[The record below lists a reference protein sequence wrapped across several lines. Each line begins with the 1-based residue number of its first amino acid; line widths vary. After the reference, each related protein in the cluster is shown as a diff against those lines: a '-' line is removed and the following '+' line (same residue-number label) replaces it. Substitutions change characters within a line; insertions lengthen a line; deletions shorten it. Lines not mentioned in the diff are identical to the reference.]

1 MPAEYFEARE
11 RALLGERYERLYAAP
26 QETAARGVTV
36 SALRTTPEEF
46 AARADFPLRPSPFC
60 KAAFVVEC
68 PDFKPGRHPYHHA
81 GVFYSQEPSAS
92 SAAPLLG
99 VRPGMRV
106 LDLCAAPGGKSS
118 QLAAAL
124 RGQGLLVSNEYV
136 AARAEILKSNLERM
150 GVPNA
155 VVLNETPA
163 RIAAALPEFFDR
175 VLVDAPCSGEG
186 MFRKEPAALA
196 QHCEA
201 LVKQCAELGADI
213 LDSAA
218 AALAPGGELVY
229 STCTFAP
236 EEDEGQVAAFLQRH
250 PEFALADVLGHVDY
264 TFGSEGEANRTG
276 GLPLDVSKVR
286 RIWPCQGGE
295 GHFMARLVKAGTP
308 RALPAP
314 GGYTPEEQ
322 LWLAAAAEAGRK
334 AKGGKP
340 QKGGRPA
347 DARSARRENS
357 RACREAAQGRSA
369 RSRDG
374 GAGEATPAQSLAAWR
389 EFAEEYFPEL
399 AGRPAVVHG
408 GGVIGC
414 QGRRVHVQPDQHMVP
429 VVPVHAAGKDLCA
442 PDAGNVPGGG
452 ENLPDLRQIGPPVPG
467 LGPEF
472 RQNTVLHSRPS
483 SQADIRNNQAQEHND
498 GHQQGHA
505 HGHILGPFAIFH
517 WISSFGI
524 TRLMLFSTFRRG
536 ASTSWPH
543 PAHRRRMSIP
553 TRSTSHRR
561 LPQGCSF
568 FSSTTSWSFRS
579 MGSPAFPVNFS

>member
-1 MPAEYFEARE
+1 MSAEYFEARE
-11 RALLGERYERLYAAP
+11 RALLGERYDTLYAAP

-60 KAAFVVEC
+60 KAAFVVEQ

-99 VRPGMRV
+99 VKPG
-106 LDLCAAPGGKSS
+106 
-118 QLAAAL
+118 
-124 RGQGLLVSNEYV
+124 
-136 AARAEILKSNLERM
+136 
-150 GVPNA
+150 
-155 VVLNETPA
+155 LNETPA

-250 PEFALADVLGHVDY
+250 PEFTLADVLGNVDY
-264 TFGSEGEANRTG
+264 PFGSEGEANRTG

-308 RALPAP
+308 RTLPAP
-314 GGYTPEEQ
+314 GEYTPEEQ
-322 LWLAAAAEAGRK
+322 LWLAAAAEAGQK
-334 AKGGKP
+334 AKGSKP
-340 QKGGRPA
+340 QKAAKPA

-357 RACREAAQGRSA
+357 RACREAVQGRSS
-369 RSRDG
+369 RSRDA
-374 GAGEATPAQSLAAWR
+374 GAGDASPAQSLAAWR

-399 AGRPAVVHG
+399 AKRPAVVHG
-408 GGVIGC
+408 GGVLLPAAFPQTNLHVLRAGVFVGSVQKGRFVPEHHLFTAFGALC
-414 QGRRVHVQPDQHMVP
+414 QNREELTLADSRTVEYLSGREIEAHT
-429 VVPVHAAGKDLCA
+429 AADGWCCVTVDGWPL
-442 PDAGNVPGGG
+442 GGG
-452 ENLPDLRQIGPPVPG
+452 KVSGGRVKNHYPKALR
-467 LGPEF
+467 L
-472 RQNTVLHSRPS
+472 L
-483 SQADIRNNQAQEHND
+483 
-498 GHQQGHA
+498 
-505 HGHILGPFAIFH
+505 
-517 WISSFGI
+517 
-524 TRLMLFSTFRRG
+524 
-536 ASTSWPH
+536 
-543 PAHRRRMSIP
+543 
-553 TRSTSHRR
+553 
-561 LPQGCSF
+561 
-568 FSSTTSWSFRS
+568 
-579 MGSPAFPVNFS
+579 

>member
-11 RALLGERYERLYAAP
+11 RALLGERYDTLYAAP

-36 SALRTTPEEF
+36 SALRTTPEGF

-60 KAAFVVEC
+60 KAAFVVEQ

-99 VRPGMRV
+99 VKPGMRV

-124 RGQGLLVSNEYV
+124 QGQGLLVSNEYV

-150 GVPNA
+150 GVSNA

-250 PEFALADVLGHVDY
+250 PEFTLADVLGNADHP
-264 TFGSEGEANRTG
+264 FGSEGEANRTG

-308 RALPAP
+308 RALPACTPPKSSSGWPLPPRPAGNPKAASPRKPQSLRMPAAP
-314 GGYTPEEQ
+314 GGRT
-322 LWLAAAAEAGRK
+322 AG
-334 AKGGKP
+334 
-340 QKGGRPA
+340 
-347 DARSARRENS
+347 
-357 RACREAAQGRSA
+357 
-369 RSRDG
+369 
-374 GAGEATPAQSLAAWR
+374 
-389 EFAEEYFPEL
+389 L
-399 AGRPAVVHG
+399 AGRPCRAAVPAAGTLGQGMHRPPRALLHG
-408 GGVIGC
+408 GSL
-414 QGRRVHVQPDQHMVP
+414 RRNISRSWQSALPWCM
-429 VVPVHAAGKDLCA
+429 AAASCC
-442 PDAGNVPGGG
+442 
-452 ENLPDLRQIGPPVPG
+452 R
-467 LGPEF
+467 
-472 RQNTVLHSRPS
+472 
-483 SQADIRNNQAQEHND
+483 
-498 GHQQGHA
+498 
-505 HGHILGPFAIFH
+505 
-517 WISSFGI
+517 
-524 TRLMLFSTFRRG
+524 RLS
-536 ASTSWPH
+536 
-543 PAHRRRMSIP
+543 RRRIF
-553 TRSTSHRR
+553 TFCV
-561 LPQGCSF
+561 QA
-568 FSSTTSWSFRS
+568 SSW
-579 MGSPAFPVNFS
+579 AV

>member
-218 AALAPGGELVY
+218 TALAPGGELVY

-334 AKGGKP
+334 A
-340 QKGGRPA
+340 
-347 DARSARRENS
+347 
-357 RACREAAQGRSA
+357 
-369 RSRDG
+369 
-374 GAGEATPAQSLAAWR
+374 
-389 EFAEEYFPEL
+389 
-399 AGRPAVVHG
+399 
-408 GGVIGC
+408 
-414 QGRRVHVQPDQHMVP
+414 
-429 VVPVHAAGKDLCA
+429 
-442 PDAGNVPGGG
+442 
-452 ENLPDLRQIGPPVPG
+452 
-467 LGPEF
+467 
-472 RQNTVLHSRPS
+472 
-483 SQADIRNNQAQEHND
+483 
-498 GHQQGHA
+498 
-505 HGHILGPFAIFH
+505 
-517 WISSFGI
+517 
-524 TRLMLFSTFRRG
+524 
-536 ASTSWPH
+536 
-543 PAHRRRMSIP
+543 
-553 TRSTSHRR
+553 
-561 LPQGCSF
+561 
-568 FSSTTSWSFRS
+568 
-579 MGSPAFPVNFS
+579 

>member
-308 RALPAP
+308 RALPMPAAHGGRTAAP
-314 GGYTPEEQ
+314 AGRPRR
-322 LWLAAAAEAGRK
+322 AAAPAAGTAGQGRQRPPRASPRGGSSRRNISRSWPGVPPWCMAEASCFRRSSPRRISTSCGR
-334 AKGGKP
+334 ASLWAACRRAASCRSTICS
-340 QKGGRPA
+340 RPS
-347 DARSARRENS
+347 ARSART
-357 RACREAAQGRSA
+357 A
-369 RSRDG
+369 RS
-374 GAGEATPAQSLAAWR
+374 
-389 EFAEEYFPEL
+389 
-399 AGRPAVVHG
+399 
-408 GGVIGC
+408 
-414 QGRRVHVQPDQHMVP
+414 
-429 VVPVHAAGKDLCA
+429 
-442 PDAGNVPGGG
+442 
-452 ENLPDLRQIGPPVPG
+452 
-467 LGPEF
+467 
-472 RQNTVLHSRPS
+472 
-483 SQADIRNNQAQEHND
+483 
-498 GHQQGHA
+498 
-505 HGHILGPFAIFH
+505 
-517 WISSFGI
+517 
-524 TRLMLFSTFRRG
+524 
-536 ASTSWPH
+536 
-543 PAHRRRMSIP
+543 
-553 TRSTSHRR
+553 
-561 LPQGCSF
+561 
-568 FSSTTSWSFRS
+568 
-579 MGSPAFPVNFS
+579 